1 MIKYYTID
9 KDYNLNMPLPIKE
22 GVNDQLEVLNK
33 SEFKLLNEILNNNK
47 YYADCLDELDK
58 RVPYSP
64 NWGSE
69 DLYQTLYSRLYRAIT
84 MREFYLSDSESKYML
99 WLLDRDDYHL
109 YDDGEIEPKTHN
121 NYENIFE
128 GWPVLTEHEFEELKE
143 ILDYCRDTM
152 LSNIFEVLLD
162 ETDGVAFDER
172 GFYKIANILING
184 DFVVE
189 VRHELDGED
198 DE

>member
-1 MIKYYTID
+1 MMIEYYTIG
-9 KDYNLNMPLPIKE
+9 KDYNLNMPLPIKG

-33 SEFKLLNEILNNNK
+33 NEFKLLKRILNDNK

-64 NWGSE
+64 NWGSK

-84 MREFYLSDSESKYML
+84 MKKFYLSDSESKYVM
-99 WLLDRDDYHL
+99 WIKGGDYKL
-109 YDDGEIEPKTHN
+109 YNRGELKENEDG
-121 NYENIFE
+121 NIFE

-143 ILDYCRDTM
+143 ILDYCRDAM
-152 LSNIFEVLLD
+152 LSNTFEILLD
-162 ETDGVAFDER
+162 ETDGVTFTER

-184 DFVVE
+184 GFAVE
-189 VRHELDGED
+189 VRHDLDGD
-198 DE
+198 

>member
-9 KDYNLNMPLPIKE
+9 TDYNLNMPLPIK
-22 GVNDQLEVLNK
+22 GGANDQLEVLNED
-33 SEFKLLNEILNNNK
+33 EFKMLKRILNNNK
-47 YYADCLDELDK
+47 YYADCLDELQTM
-58 RVPYSP
+58 VAYSP

-69 DLYQTLYSRLYRAIT
+69 DLYQASYSRLYRAIT
-84 MREFYLSDSESKYML
+84 MREFYLSDQKSKYML
-99 WLLDRDDYHL
+99 WLLDRDNYYLHN
-109 YDDGEIEPKTHN
+109 DGEVEPEKHN
-121 NYENIFE
+121 DYENIFE

-143 ILDYCRDTM
+143 ILDYCRNTM
-152 LSNIFEVLLD
+152 LSNTFEVLLD

-189 VRHELDGED
+189 VRHLDGED